1 MTMMISK
8 FHRLIQSKIVWGAF
22 AVLISVAFVGVY
34 TPGAKSRSE
43 AKRDRKESQIAGR
56 LFGEEVSRIEFG
68 RAYQSIYVMYTMMFG
83 RAINITEEIDEV
95 FRTAAWQRIATLK
108 KARQLGMTGTKQQTI
123 DMIQRQPIF
132 QNRQTGQ
139 FDKNAYNAFISQLL
153 RRSRMTANMTAKDL
167 ENLFSEQVLIEKVSQ
182 IPAQG
187 GLVSEEEIKKAF
199 HLYTDML
206 TVEYASIPRSLS
218 GTPDVSEKEAKDY
231 FDLNQEQFRM
241 PEKVIVNYVQFAVS
255 NYLDQ
260 IEATDEMVAQVYEN
274 NKQRYLKE
282 PAEDAPAEAAPEF
295 KPLEEVKE
303 EIVGEIKV
311 ALARKAAA
319 DQADGLV
326 SELADESM
334 TFEKVAGAL
343 ERPIVDNTP
352 AFSLNGPVKGVDPT
366 APFARAAFA
375 LEDDETHY
383 YSDPVVGRDFVY
395 VLSLVKKL
403 DSFLPSFDVVR
414 ESATEAAKL
423 AATETAYVEK
433 SEQVHREIE
442 TALKAGTAFADA
454 AGKQKLELKTTAP
467 FNVTSRLED
476 EFGQEIKAATARF
489 EQGTLTGLIGTPDE
503 FIVAYIAEKELG
515 DEAVA
520 LPGMR
525 AELASSIGNEKSTQ
539 LVAAWRE
546 SLLDEA
552 GFEDLTKRT
561 DDES

>member
-8 FHRLIQSKIVWGAF
+8 FHKLIQSKIVWGAF

-43 AKRDRKESQIAGR
+43 AKRDRKEGQIAGR

-83 RAINITEEIDEV
+83 RAINVTEEIDEA

-108 KARQLGMTGTKQQTI
+108 KAQQLGMTVTKQQTI

-132 QNRQTGQ
+132 QNQQTGQ
-139 FDKNAYNAFISQLL
+139 FDKNAYNAFISQFLPRTGL
-153 RRSRMTANMTAKDL
+153 NVKDL

-218 GTPDVSEKEAKDY
+218 GTPDVSEKEAEDY

-241 PEKVIVNYVQFAVS
+241 PAKVIVNYVQFAVS

-260 IEATDEMVAQVYEN
+260 VEATDEMVAQVYEN

-282 PAEDAPAEAAPEF
+282 PAEGAAVDAAPEF

-319 DQADGLV
+319 DQADELV

-334 TFEKVAGAL
+334 TFEKVVEAL
-343 ERPIVDNTP
+343 ELSIVDNTP
-352 AFSLNGPVKGVDPT
+352 AFSLTDPVKGVDPT
-366 APFARAAFA
+366 SPFARDAFA

-423 AATETAYVEK
+423 AAAETAYIEK

-442 TALKAGTAFADA
+442 TALKAGTPFADA

-476 EFGQEIKAATARF
+476 EFGQEIKVATARF
-489 EQGTLTGLIGTPDE
+489 EQGTLTGLIATPDE

-525 AELASSIGNEKSTQ
+525 AELASGIGNEKSTQ

-552 GFEDLTKRT
+552 GFEDLMKRA